1 MPDNIPSPRMPHFVA
16 ETDEEG
22 IGAVDAVR
30 VSERKSNLWL
40 DAWRDLRGRWM
51 FWAAGVIVVV
61 LTIIAIFPGLFVQIS
76 PTTCNLDYSNDPPTA
91 GHPMGYDYQGC
102 DVYSRVIHGTSTS
115 LSVGVIVTI
124 IIAVLGI
131 VIGAFAG
138 FFGGWVDSLLMRI
151 SDMFFAIPYILAAVV
166 IIIDEV
172 LSRTSKFRLPPLAV
186 GMGMDLPMSVTLMI
200 PVGALLGFFAW
211 PATARILRSEILR
224 VRSNDFVLA
233 SEALG
238 VSRVRTMFTHVLPN
252 SIAPVIVVSTV
263 GLAAAIT
270 AEATLS
276 FLGVGL
282 PGDIVSWGT
291 DISKAQIRLR
301 TDPLPLIYPSI
312 ALSLTVLSFIMLGET
327 VRDAL
332 DPKARALR

>member
-1 MPDNIPSPRMPHFVA
+1 MSDNTPTRRMAHYVA
-16 ETDEEG
+16 EADEG
-22 IGAVDAVR
+22 GLGAVDAVR

-51 FWAAGVIVVV
+51 FWTAGVFVV
-61 LTIIAIFPGLFVQIS
+61 LLVIIASFPDLFAPVDPFQ
-76 PTTCNLDYSNDPPTA
+76 CDLKFSNDGPSA
-91 GHPMGYDYQGC
+91 GHPLGYTFQGC
-102 DVYSRVIHGTSTS
+102 DVYSRVVHGAGTS
-115 LSVGVIVTI
+115 LSVGILVTI
-124 IIAVLGI
+124 IIAAMGI

-138 FFGGWVDSLLMRI
+138 FFGGWIDSLLMRI
-151 SDMFFAIPYILAAVV
+151 GDMFFAIPYVLAAVV
-166 IIIDEV
+166 IMSMFLDNRNILV
-172 LSRTSKFRLPPLAV
+172 VSLA
-186 GMGMDLPMSVTLMI
+186 I
-200 PVGALLGFFAW
+200 GFFGW
-211 PATARILRSEILR
+211 PSVARILRAEILR
-224 VRSNDFVLA
+224 VRSADFVMA

-238 VSRVRTMFTHVLPN
+238 VSRVRTMFSHVMPN
-252 SIAPVIVVSTV
+252 SIAPVIVLSTV

-282 PGDIVSWGT
+282 PPEFISWGN
-291 DISKAQIRLR
+291 DIAAAPTRRR
-301 TDPLPLIYPSI
+301 TDPMPLIYPSI